1 MAQVLSAV
9 PVHGLDP
16 ILAATEAALAVGKPS
31 AEHVLYLLAQLKD
44 QSQPRPPRVETALT
58 LTEEPKADVDRYDR
72 LRGTPAIKAVMPAS
86 PVLAS
91 IMMSGGVH
99 VR

>member
-1 MAQVLSAV
+1 MAQVLAAV
-9 PVHGLDP
+9 PVHGLDS

-44 QSQPRPPRVETALT
+44 QAQPKPPTVETALT
-58 LTEEPKADVDRYDR
+58 LAQEPRADVDRYDR
-72 LRGTPAIKAVMPAS
+72 LRIMPAVKAVMLAS
-86 PVLAS
+86 PVLALL
-91 IMMSGGVH
+91 MMNGGAH

>member
-1 MAQVLSAV
+1 M
-9 PVHGLDP
+9 
-16 ILAATEAALAVGKPS
+16 
-31 AEHVLYLLAQLKD
+31 
-44 QSQPRPPRVETALT
+44 VETALT

-72 LRGTPAIKAVMPAS
+72 LREMPAIKAIVLAS

-91 IMMSGGVH
+91 LMMSGGPH

>member
-1 MAQVLSAV
+1 MAQVLAAV
-9 PVHGLDP
+9 PVHGLEP

-44 QSQPRPPRVETALT
+44 QAQPKPQQVETALT
-58 LTEEPKADVDRYDR
+58 LLEEPRADVDRYDQ
-72 LRGTPAIKAVMPAS
+72 LRTTPAIKAVMLAS
-86 PVLAS
+86 PMLAS
-91 IMMSGGVH
+91 IMMNGGVH